1 MTDPVERLDPVLLHH
16 IVNTLG
22 WPDLRSMQRAAI
34 EPLMNGEDA
43 VLLAQTAGGK
53 TEAAC
58 FPLLS
63 AMTAQRWTGVS
74 VLYLCPLKAL
84 LNNLVTRIDGYAQWL

>member
-1 MTDPVERLDPVLLHH
+1 VTDEPWDRLDPVVVHH

-22 WPDLRSMQRAAI
+22 WPGLRPLQEQAI
-34 EPLMNGEDA
+34 APLLDGEDA
-43 VLLAQTAGGK
+43 VLLAPTAGGK

-63 AMTAQRWTGVS
+63 AMSQQQWTGTS
-74 VLYLCPLKAL
+74 ILYLCPQIGRAH
-84 LNNLVTRIDGYAQWL
+84 V